1 MYVSHRTQS
10 SWLLGLWYVFARN
23 FVRIC
28 KTFPRSYFYD
38 FNFLINCLKKNTLII
53 PIIPLP
59 ILSHKITFN
68 VEHKKTGI
76 YIFYFIPPP
85 RAGDWGNHFLNL
97 WEKIWLKGKEE
108 GKKEKSKK
116 LYRESKCLSQTS
128 KKTSHTTWT

>member
-1 MYVSHRTQS
+1 
-10 SWLLGLWYVFARN
+10 VFARN

-85 RAGDWGNHFLNL
+85 GGGSRKSFFKFVGKNM
-97 WEKIWLKGKEE
+97 IKGKRR
-108 GKKEKSKK
+108 GKKREIKK
-116 LYRESKCLSQTS
+116 ISMGNRNV
-128 KKTSHTTWT
+128 